1 MGSTFKMAQ
10 ASSYKIT
17 AYNMVTQ
24 TFTTLAHIVAEDSQ
38 EAKEKFIEN
47 YYWKPP
53 HENIALIVQS
63 PICR

>member
-1 MGSTFKMAQ
+1 MAQ

-17 AYNMVTQ
+17 AYNRVTQ

-47 YYWKPP
+47 YYWKPS